1 MCAYESSKGREP
13 WKCVQL
19 MQSKHYEKL
28 ILQFEMTTIIV
39 EEQVQQKIMFFRHD
53 GKSNYDEKTKHLLG
67 QILGHKYCLPEDREK
82 RKTEEENR
90 PNKGHLENKSSEEIG
105 T

>member
-13 WKCVQL
+13 WKFMQL
-19 MQSKHYEKL
+19 MQSKHYEQL
-28 ILQFEMTTIIV
+28 IDSFQFEMTTIIV
-39 EEQVQQKIMFFRHD
+39 EERVQQKIMFFRHD
-53 GKSNYDEKTKHLLG
+53 VKTNYDEKTKG
-67 QILGHKYCLPEDREK
+67 YQAINICLPEDREK
-82 RKTEEENR
+82 RKTEQENR